1 MLDYISYRLAFR
13 LQQPAKAAAVEVCD
27 DGAGLAVDAAEIEGD
42 CAGGEGV
49 GAEEDAGEG
58 DEAEEDSEGDAA
70 EEEGEGDVAEE
81 DSDGDVAEEDSEGD
95 AAEED
100 SDYCEDDGTEEDG
113 ANGEGDE
120 AGPSSRDIAPTGQR
134 LVVANA
140 SQARG
145 TPSTSTTAST
155 VEVPHSYGALFH
167 QWCVDAWCRNEQ
179 NRLNWFRRESSQT
192 QLRADLYKS

>member
-1 MLDYISYRLAFR
+1 MLDYITYRLAFR

-27 DGAGLAVDAAEIEGD
+27 DGAGLADDAADVEGD
-42 CAGGEGV
+42 CAGGEGDE
-49 GAEEDAGEG
+49 AEEDAGEG
-58 DEAEEDSEGDAA
+58 DVA

-81 DSDGDVAEEDSEGD
+81 DSDGDTAED
-95 AAEED
+95 D

-120 AGPSSRDIAPTGQR
+120 AGPSTSSRDIVPTGQR
-134 LVVANA
+134 LVAANT
-140 SQARG
+140 SQAGG
-145 TPSTSTTAST
+145 TPSTSMTASS

-179 NRLNWFRRESSQT
+179 NRLNWFRRETSQS